1 MKKIAIVFMLFIGAA
16 VAHAQA
22 VENADGPEIT
32 FETTTYDF
40 GDIKQ
45 GDVVEHIFTFENTGN
60 QPLIISNATTT
71 CGCTASEYKRGE
83 PIAPGASSQIKVKF
97 NSRGK
102 MGAINKV
109 VTIKSN
115 IGEDRKISIKTNILP
130 ADS

>member
-1 MKKIAIVFMLFIGAA
+1 MKKLAFLFLLFIGFTA
-16 VAHAQA
+16 VNAQTA
-22 VENADGPEIT
+22 ETKEGPEIT
-32 FETTTYDF
+32 FEATNYDF

-45 GDVVEHIFTFENTGN
+45 GDVVEHVFEFENTGN

-83 PIAPGASSQIKVKF
+83 PIAPGATSQIKVKF
-97 NSRGK
+97 DSRGK

-115 IGEDRKISIKTNILP
+115 IGEDRKIAIKTNILP

>member
-1 MKKIAIVFMLFIGAA
+1 MKKILFLLILTASTTLA
-16 VAHAQA
+16 FAQTA
-22 VENADGPEIT
+22 EKKDGPEIT
-32 FETTTYDF
+32 FEATTFDF

-71 CGCTASEYKRGE
+71 CGCTASEYKKGE
-83 PIAPGASSQIKVKF
+83 PIAPGETSQIKVKF

-115 IGEDRKISIKTNILP
+115 IGEDRKISIKTNVLP

>member
-1 MKKIAIVFMLFIGAA
+1 MKKLTFLFLLFIGVSA
-16 VAHAQA
+16 VYAQSA
-22 VENADGPEIT
+22 EKKDGPEIT
-32 FETTTYDF
+32 FEATTFDF

-45 GDVVEHIFTFENTGN
+45 GDVVEHIFSFENTGN
-60 QPLIISNATTT
+60 QPLIISNANTT

-83 PIAPGASSQIKVKF
+83 AIAPGESSQIKVKF

-102 MGAINKV
+102 MGAQNKV

-115 IGEDRKISIKTNILP
+115 IGEDRKISIKTNVLP

>member
-1 MKKIAIVFMLFIGAA
+1 MKKLAFLLIMVVGASA
-16 VAHAQA
+16 AFGQNTVKK
-22 VENADGPEIT
+22 DGPEIT
-32 FETTTYDF
+32 FEATTFDF

-45 GDVVEHIFTFENTGN
+45 GDVVEHIFEFENTGN

-71 CGCTASEYKRGE
+71 CGCTASEYKKGE
-83 PIAPGASSQIKVKF
+83 PIGPGETSQIKVKF

-115 IGEDRKISIKTNILP
+115 IGDDRKISIKTNVLP
-130 ADS
+130 SDS

>member
-1 MKKIAIVFMLFIGAA
+1 MKKLAFLFLLFIGVTASY
-16 VAHAQA
+16 AQTA
-22 VENADGPEIT
+22 EKNDGPEIT
-32 FETTTYDF
+32 FNETTFDF

-83 PIAPGASSQIKVKF
+83 PIAPGESSQIKVKF

-115 IGEDRKISIKTNILP
+115 IGEDRKISIKTNVLP
-130 ADS
+130 SDS

>member
-1 MKKIAIVFMLFIGAA
+1 MKKLAFLFLMVIGVSSAIAQNTVKK
-16 VAHAQA
+16 
-22 VENADGPEIT
+22 DGPEIVFEATT
-32 FETTTYDF
+32 FDF

-45 GDVVEHIFTFENTGN
+45 GDVVEHIFEFENTGN

-71 CGCTASEYKRGE
+71 CGCTASEYKKGE
-83 PIAPGASSQIKVKF
+83 PIAPGETSQIKVKF
-97 NSRGK
+97 NSTGK

-115 IGEDRKISIKTNILP
+115 IGEDRKISIKTNVLP

>member
-1 MKKIAIVFMLFIGAA
+1 MKKLTLLFLLVIGVSAA
-16 VAHAQA
+16 FAQSS
-22 VENADGPEIT
+22 EKKDGPEIT
-32 FETTTYDF
+32 FEATTFDF

-45 GDVVEHIFTFENTGN
+45 GDVVEHIFNFENTGN

-71 CGCTASEYKRGE
+71 CGCTASEYKKGE
-83 PIAPGASSQIKVKF
+83 PIGPGETSQIKVKF

-115 IGEDRKISIKTNILP
+115 IGEDRKISIKTNVLP